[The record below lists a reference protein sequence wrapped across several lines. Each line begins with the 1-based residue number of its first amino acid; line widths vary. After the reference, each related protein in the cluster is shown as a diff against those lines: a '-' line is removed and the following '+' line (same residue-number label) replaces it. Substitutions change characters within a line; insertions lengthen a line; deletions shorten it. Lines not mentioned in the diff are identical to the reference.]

1 MSEETTTITRDSAI
15 TLINDSIE
23 NFATY
28 FDSYCCDNRDSLSDE
43 DRQLYHEMSE
53 VTGILRNDADYA
65 NDLKIMPLE
74 HLKQFLYMCKEMVE
88 NNDLFTKNSY
98 PKGNILIVENEH
110 SNPEL
115 IEKALKSLVQHGD
128 EKIKNSIKEYHDGE
142 RKIVFK
148 NMPKNQYG
156 ITECTNETYV
166 NYLSEELNHDSPENQ
181 VRVAVTLAHEFRRN
195 ATSDSVDGETKNII
209 LDDTK
214 IIESFAASYGEEIYK
229 KFPEY
234 GILHYIKKIFGETEL
249 KDFAD
254 FAFDSTGSYWKVN
267 EYGDLIDDGNI
278 SQIVDKD
285 NKIIHSGSNGLQGT
299 LGDWLG
305 IDNTSETD
313 NVFTKLMKPAGY
325 VWSVPEGKWIVNPG
339 EINHKIIEDALTAG
353 RITDEQYNMIQLAAG
368 LLSNDNNQK
377 NEESTFIKTLKEEY
391 GPKIKNNLAKVA
403 LIWTELRNR
412 KKVKQ
417 TTSVKIEN
425 NNVIENDKTS
435 KISSGDNL
443 YYKQPVDFVK
453 KFSPVTMSE
462 FVQDENGSKCNLFLE
477 KVTDTLTDEISK
489 KILPNGIKSAAGLHK
504 EFQTNENLKM
514 LNPESHFTSD
524 RTPEQ
529 LLEDAKDAAQK
540 ANDMAN
546 AGYLV
551 IAASP
556 KYGKYS
562 AHVAFVISQDNKYNF
577 DYNPNLDYQKIY
589 QDTTG
594 YDKHQKSTNQVLWDY
609 PVFLQAGNS
618 TGIVPPGSAFSRS
631 LFNDDKV
638 DYYVIKK

>member
-1 MSEETTTITRDSAI
+1 MSEETTTITRDRAI

-249 KDFAD
+249 QNFAD
-254 FAFDSTGSYWKVN
+254 YAFDSTGSYWKVN
-267 EYGDLIDDGNI
+267 EAGDLIDDGNTTK
-278 SQIVDKD
+278 VFDKD
-285 NKIIHSGSNGLQGT
+285 GKEQPLIHQSDNNGRQGT
-299 LGDWLG
+299 LEKWLG
-305 IDNTSETD
+305 VNNANIS
-313 NVFTKLMKPAGY
+313 LMSIAGY
-325 VWSVPEGKWIVNPG
+325 VWDDTKKKWIVNPG
-339 EINHKIIEDALTAG
+339 KIEASKIKEAHDKGL
-353 RITDEQYNMIQLAAG
+353 ITDDQYNLIQLAAG
-368 LLSNDNNQK
+368 LSENNNEKSENVSLFKQFLADIQKLNQIKTQIQVDMANIAWEWIKRKSLNNKIQESTKNDNNVVKPAETNQESTCLK
-377 NEESTFIKTLKEEY
+377 QRPLEEKYGYPYTAPSFGSLCLATSIINLYILDENLSEENVEKFMNEAKGVFIASDGSVMSFEKMSRKLSELSGSTQYFDYIYYNPETKSYGPRKVMTKSQFLQSGYDYGIGAYIHLDDDPEESDIEIAHYELIKRNPFIEY
-391 GPKIKNNLAKVA
+391 NPG
-403 LIWTELRNR
+403 
-412 KKVKQ
+412 
-417 TTSVKIEN
+417 
-425 NNVIENDKTS
+425 
-435 KISSGDNL
+435 ISDYQL
-443 YYKQPVDFVK
+443 YEIYPVK
-453 KFSPVTMSE
+453 K
-462 FVQDENGSKCNLFLE
+462 
-477 KVTDTLTDEISK
+477 
-489 KILPNGIKSAAGLHK
+489 
-504 EFQTNENLKM
+504 
-514 LNPESHFTSD
+514 
-524 RTPEQ
+524 
-529 LLEDAKDAAQK
+529 
-540 ANDMAN
+540 
-546 AGYLV
+546 
-551 IAASP
+551 
-556 KYGKYS
+556 
-562 AHVAFVISQDNKYNF
+562 YNR
-577 DYNPNLDYQKIY
+577 
-589 QDTTG
+589 G
-594 YDKHQKSTNQVLWDY
+594 
-609 PVFLQAGNS
+609 
-618 TGIVPPGSAFSRS
+618 
-631 LFNDDKV
+631 
-638 DYYVIKK
+638 

>member
-1 MSEETTTITRDSAI
+1 M
-15 TLINDSIE
+15 
-23 NFATY
+23 
-28 FDSYCCDNRDSLSDE
+28 
-43 DRQLYHEMSE
+43 
-53 VTGILRNDADYA
+53 
-65 NDLKIMPLE
+65 LK
-74 HLKQFLYMCKEMVE
+74 
-88 NNDLFTKNSY
+88 
-98 PKGNILIVENEH
+98 
-110 SNPEL
+110 
-115 IEKALKSLVQHGD
+115 KS
-128 EKIKNSIKEYHDGE
+128 
-142 RKIVFK
+142 F
-148 NMPKNQYG
+148 
-156 ITECTNETYV
+156 
-166 NYLSEELNHDSPENQ
+166 
-181 VRVAVTLAHEFRRN
+181 
-195 ATSDSVDGETKNII
+195 
-209 LDDTK
+209 
-214 IIESFAASYGEEIYK
+214 
-229 KFPEY
+229 
-234 GILHYIKKIFGETEL
+234 
-249 KDFAD
+249 
-254 FAFDSTGSYWKVN
+254 
-267 EYGDLIDDGNI
+267 
-278 SQIVDKD
+278 
-285 NKIIHSGSNGLQGT
+285 
-299 LGDWLG
+299 
-305 IDNTSETD
+305 
-313 NVFTKLMKPAGY
+313 
-325 VWSVPEGKWIVNPG
+325 
-339 EINHKIIEDALTAG
+339 
-353 RITDEQYNMIQLAAG
+353 
-368 LLSNDNNQK
+368 
-377 NEESTFIKTLKEEY
+377 
-391 GPKIKNNLAKVA
+391 

-417 TTSVKIEN
+417 TTSVKTEN

-453 KFSPVTMSE
+453 KFSPETMSE

-489 KILPNGIKSAAGLHK
+489 KILPNGIKLAAGLHK
-504 EFQTNENLKM
+504 EFQTNKNLKM
-514 LNPESHFTSD
+514 LNPESHLTSD
-524 RTPEQ
+524 RTSEQ

-577 DYNPNLDYQKIY
+577 DYDPNLDYQKIY

>member
-1 MSEETTTITRDSAI
+1 MSEETTTITRDRAI

-249 KDFAD
+249 QNFAD
-254 FAFDSTGSYWKVN
+254 YAFDSTGSYWKVN
-267 EYGDLIDDGNI
+267 EAGDLIDDGNTI
-278 SQIVDKD
+278 KVFDKD
-285 NKIIHSGSNGLQGT
+285 GKEQPLIHQSDNNGRQGT
-299 LGDWLG
+299 LEKWLG
-305 IDNTSETD
+305 VNNANIS
-313 NVFTKLMKPAGY
+313 LMSIAGY
-325 VWSVPEGKWIVNPG
+325 VWDDTKKKWIVNPG
-339 EINHKIIEDALTAG
+339 KIEASKIKEAHDKGL
-353 RITDEQYNMIQLAAG
+353 ITDDQYNLIQLAAG
-368 LLSNDNNQK
+368 KAS
-377 NEESTFIKTLKEEY
+377 SKEE
-391 GPKIKNNLAKVA
+391 GA
-403 LIWTELRNR
+403 
-412 KKVKQ
+412 
-417 TTSVKIEN
+417 
-425 NNVIENDKTS
+425 
-435 KISSGDNL
+435 
-443 YYKQPVDFVK
+443 
-453 KFSPVTMSE
+453 
-462 FVQDENGSKCNLFLE
+462 E
-477 KVTDTLTDEISK
+477 KVSL
-489 KILPNGIKSAAGLHK
+489 
-504 EFQTNENLKM
+504 FQQVL
-514 LNPESHFTSD
+514 
-524 RTPEQ
+524 
-529 LLEDAKDAAQK
+529 
-540 ANDMAN
+540 
-546 AGYLV
+546 
-551 IAASP
+551 I
-556 KYGKYS
+556 
-562 AHVAFVISQDNKYNF
+562 
-577 DYNPNLDYQKIY
+577 DYQKYNEI
-589 QDTTG
+589 DTRIEFDMVNRAWKWLDRKWNELFCKSSKNDKSSSQKKETQTSISFKELMETVKTDDLSSPCCDVYSTRVLELINKKPSDWPSPSGYKVCNTPNYIGNNYKDFYSSQWKTIPSEGWNIMIMWSNPGEKFENSPHMAVLQKTNDTVNLTHFTG
-594 YDKHQKSTNQVLWDY
+594 NEQIIREKYSFKNIETSFKYSNFRYMPL
-609 PVFLQAGNS
+609 GE
-618 TGIVPPGSAFSRS
+618 
-631 LFNDDKV
+631 
-638 DYYVIKK
+638 